1 MRRFAV
7 DRRLTGVT
15 TESVGKTMKNEDY
28 KMQIKRNMVRFT
40 SALTLFSLLL
50 SGCGKANTESQTPPA
65 NQPDSSVSDGQS
77 TQNGQGDALMQ
88 VADMLGKSDDEVKD
102 LYNGGTENKT
112 EDGSMLLGRTYATTL
127 DGNAVTLETI
137 YSDTLSVDYISAS
150 FTDKTAEEVKGI
162 LINAFGTPEVV
173 EEKDAVEAKY
183 LKWTKDKVQ
192 ITVNESYGMAAVNFS
207 PVMG

>member
-1 MRRFAV
+1 
-7 DRRLTGVT
+7 
-15 TESVGKTMKNEDY
+15 
-28 KMQIKRNMVRFT
+28 
-40 SALTLFSLLL
+40 
-50 SGCGKANTESQTPPA
+50 
-65 NQPDSSVSDGQS
+65 
-77 TQNGQGDALMQ
+77 
-88 VADMLGKSDDEVKD
+88 
-102 LYNGGTENKT
+102 
-112 EDGSMLLGRTYATTL
+112 MLLGRTYATTL

>member
-1 MRRFAV
+1 
-7 DRRLTGVT
+7 
-15 TESVGKTMKNEDY
+15 
-28 KMQIKRNMVRFT
+28 MQIKRNMVRFT
-40 SALTLFSLLL
+40 SALALFSLLL

-137 YSDTLSVDYISAS
+137 YSDMLSVDYISAS

-162 LINAFGTPEVV
+162 LTNAFGTPEVV

>member
-15 TESVGKTMKNEDY
+15 TESVGKIMKNEDY

-40 SALTLFSLLL
+40 SALALFSLLL
-50 SGCGKANTESQTPPA
+50 SGCGKANTETQTPPA

-162 LINAFGTPEVV
+162 LTNAFGTPEVV

>member
-1 MRRFAV
+1 MRRFAA

-40 SALTLFSLLL
+40 SALALFSLLL

-162 LINAFGTPEVV
+162 LTNAFGTPEVV